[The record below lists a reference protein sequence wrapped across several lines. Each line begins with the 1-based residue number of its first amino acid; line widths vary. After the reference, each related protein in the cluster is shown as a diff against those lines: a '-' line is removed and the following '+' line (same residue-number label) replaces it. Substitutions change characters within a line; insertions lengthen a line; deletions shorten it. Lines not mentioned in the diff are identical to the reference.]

1 MNVKN
6 IVKKFTLVSLAT
18 LGIVASSNTVIAQ
31 QTEESNATIEFTNPE
46 VGNVDIQDPSTDGAE
61 GTLDTPSDKG
71 KVGTPNSLLSLDYVT
86 HLDFATHEVD
96 QAGGTYNTVTEKP
109 FVQVSDRRQT
119 GEGWNLTA
127 QLGNFSSGGN
137 PTLVGSTITFK
148 NANVQTPGPGTNAP
162 TANGVT
168 LTAGEKSAQKIA
180 SATAKT
186 GSLSTAQGLGTWLID
201 WIKQD
206 GGANDNV
213 TLTVPANE
221 ASEGQH
227 SATITWTLTSGPGQ

>member
-1 MNVKN
+1 MNMKN

-31 QTEESNATIEFTNPE
+31 NLTSEGKITFENPE
-46 VGNVDIQDPSTDGAE
+46 NDYVTPKDPENPENDLSGGDGK
-61 GTLDTPSDKG
+61 TND
-71 KVGTPNSLLSLDYVT
+71 GTPESLLTLDYVT
-86 HLDFATHEVD
+86 NLDFGTHKVNQSAT
-96 QAGGTYNTVTEKP
+96 TYNTVTQKP

-127 QLGNFSSGGN
+127 QLGNFSNGDN
-137 PTLVGSTITFK
+137 TTLAGSTITFK
-148 NANVQTPGPGTNAP
+148 NANVQTPGPGTNKP
-162 TANGVT
+162 TTGEVT
-168 LTAGEKSAQKIA
+168 LTAGKESGKIA
-180 SATAKT
+180 SAAAKT

-201 WIKQD
+201 WIKD
-206 GGANDNV
+206 GENDNV

-221 ASEGQH
+221 ASAGQH

>member
-31 QTEESNATIEFTNPE
+31 NLTSEGKITFENPDNE
-46 VGNVDIQDPSTDGAE
+46 YVPPKDPENPANDLTDGDGKTNE
-61 GTLDTPSDKG
+61 GTPE
-71 KVGTPNSLLSLDYVT
+71 SLLTLDYVT
-86 HLDFATHEVD
+86 NLDFATHKVN
-96 QAGGTYNTVTEKP
+96 QAGGTYNTVTQKP

-127 QLGNFSSGGN
+127 QLGNFSIKGN

-148 NANVQTPGPGTNAP
+148 NANVQTPGPGKNEP
-162 TANGVT
+162 
-168 LTAGEKSAQKIA
+168 TAGEVTLEANGASGRIA
-180 SATAKT
+180 SAAAKT

-201 WIKQD
+201 WIKD
-206 GGANDNV
+206 GENDNV

>member
-18 LGIVASSNTVIAQ
+18 LGIVASSHTVIA
-31 QTEESNATIEFTNPE
+31 EEKLDSAASIEFTNPE
-46 VGNVDIQDPSTDGAE
+46 VENVPPKDPENPANDLTDGD
-61 GTLDTPSDKG
+61 GSTNNKKPQ
-71 KVGTPNSLLSLDYVT
+71 SLLSLDYVT
-86 HLDFATHEVD
+86 NLDFDTHEVN
-96 QAGGTYNTVTEKP
+96 QAKGTYNTVTQKP

-119 GEGWNLTA
+119 GEGWDLRV
-127 QLGNFSSGGN
+127 QLGEFASGIG
-137 PTLVGSTITFK
+137 PATLVGSTINFK
-148 NANVQTPGPGTNAP
+148 NARTQTPGPGTNAP
-162 TANGVT
+162 TTSEVT
-168 LTAGEKSAQKIA
+168 LTAGGESAQIA
-180 SATAKT
+180 SAAAKT

-201 WIKQD
+201 WIKD
-206 GGANDNV
+206 GENDNV

>member
-31 QTEESNATIEFTNPE
+31 NLTSEGKITFENPDNE
-46 VGNVDIQDPSTDGAE
+46 YVPPKDPENPANDLTDG
-61 GTLDTPSDKG
+61 DG
-71 KVGTPNSLLSLDYVT
+71 KTNDGTPESLLTLDYVT
-86 HLDFATHEVD
+86 NLDFATHKVN
-96 QAGGTYNTVTEKP
+96 QAGGTYNTVTQKP

-119 GEGWNLTA
+119 GEGWHLTA

-137 PTLVGSTITFK
+137 TTLVGSTINFK
-148 NANVQTPGPGTNAP
+148 NARTQTSGPGEHAP
-162 TANGVT
+162 TTNGVT
-168 LTAGEKSAQKIA
+168 LTAGSGDSGQIA
-180 SATAKT
+180 SAAAKT

-221 ASEGQH
+221 ASAGEH
-227 SATITWTLTSGPGQ
+227 TATITWTLTSGPGQ

>member
-18 LGIVASSNTVIAQ
+18 LGIVASGNTVIAQ

-46 VGNVDIQDPSTDGAE
+46 VGNVDIQDPATDGAE
-61 GTLDTPSDKG
+61 GTLENPNDKG
-71 KVGTPNSLLSLDYVT
+71 TVGTPNSLLSLDYVT
-86 HLDFATHEVD
+86 NLDFATHEVN
-96 QAGGTYNTVTEKP
+96 QEGGTYNTVTEKP

-137 PTLVGSTITFK
+137 TTLAGSTIDFK
-148 NANVQTPGPGTNAP
+148 NARTQTPGPGTNAP
-162 TANGVT
+162 TTSAVT
-168 LTAGEKSAQKIA
+168 LTAGSGDSGRIA
-180 SATAKT
+180 SAAAKT

-221 ASEGQH
+221 ASAGQH

>member
-1 MNVKN
+1 MSVKN

-18 LGIVASSNTVIAQ
+18 LGIVASGNTVIAQ
-31 QTEESNATIEFTNPE
+31 NLTSEGKITFENPDNEYVPPKDPENPSNNL
-46 VGNVDIQDPSTDGAE
+46 TDG
-61 GTLDTPSDKG
+61 DG
-71 KVGTPNSLLSLDYVT
+71 KTNDGTPESLLTLDYVT
-86 HLDFATHEVD
+86 NLDFDKHKVN
-96 QAGGTYNTVTEKP
+96 QARETYNTVTEKP

-127 QLGNFSSGGN
+127 QLGNFSSGGDT
-137 PTLVGSTITFK
+137 TLVGSTINFK
-148 NANVQTPGPGTNAP
+148 NARTQTPGPGTNAP
-162 TANGVT
+162 TTSGVT
-168 LTAGEKSAQKIA
+168 LTAGGESSAKIA
-180 SATAKT
+180 SAAAKT

-201 WIKQD
+201 WIKQG

-221 ASEGQH
+221 ASAGQH

>member
-1 MNVKN
+1 MNMKN

-18 LGIVASSNTVIAQ
+18 LGIVASGNTVIAQ

-46 VGNVDIQDPSTDGAE
+46 VGNVDIQDPATDGAE
-61 GTLDTPSDKG
+61 GTLENPNDKG
-71 KVGTPNSLLSLDYVT
+71 TVGTPNSLLSLDYVT
-86 HLDFATHEVD
+86 NLDFATHEVN
-96 QAGGTYNTVTEKP
+96 QEGGTYNTVTEKP

-137 PTLVGSTITFK
+137 TTLAGSTIDFK
-148 NANVQTPGPGTNAP
+148 NARTQTPGPGTNAP
-162 TANGVT
+162 TTSQVT
-168 LTAGEKSAQKIA
+168 LTAGGESAQIA
-180 SATAKT
+180 SAAAKT

-201 WIKQD
+201 WIKD
-206 GGANDNV
+206 GENDNV

-221 ASEGQH
+221 ASAGQH

>member
-127 QLGNFSSGGN
+127 QLGNFSSGGDT
-137 PTLVGSTITFK
+137 TLVGSTISFK
-148 NANVQTPGPGTNAP
+148 NANVQTPGPGENEP
-162 TANGVT
+162 
-168 LTAGEKSAQKIA
+168 TAGEVTLEANGASGRIA
-180 SATAKT
+180 SAAAKT

-201 WIKQD
+201 WIKD
-206 GGANDNV
+206 GENDNV

>member
-1 MNVKN
+1 MNMKN

-31 QTEESNATIEFTNPE
+31 NLTSEGKITFENPE
-46 VGNVDIQDPSTDGAE
+46 NDYVTPKDPENPENDLSGGDGK
-61 GTLDTPSDKG
+61 TND
-71 KVGTPNSLLSLDYVT
+71 GTPESLLTLDYVT
-86 HLDFATHEVD
+86 NLDFATHEVD

-137 PTLVGSTITFK
+137 TTLAGSTINFK
-148 NANVQTPGPGTNAP
+148 NARTQTPGPGENNP
-162 TANGVT
+162 TTSEVT
-168 LTAGEKSAQKIA
+168 LTAGSGDSGRIA

-201 WIKQD
+201 WIKD
-206 GGANDNV
+206 GENDNV

-221 ASEGQH
+221 ATAGEH
-227 SATITWTLTSGPGQ
+227 TATITWTLTSGPGQ

>member
-1 MNVKN
+1 MKN

-18 LGIVASSNTVIAQ
+18 LGIVASSHTVIAQ
-31 QTEESNATIEFTNPE
+31 NLTSEGKITFENPDNEYVPPKDPENPANDLSGGDGKTN
-46 VGNVDIQDPSTDGAE
+46 E
-61 GTLDTPSDKG
+61 GTPK
-71 KVGTPNSLLSLDYVT
+71 SLLTLDYVT
-86 HLDFATHEVD
+86 NLDFGTHKVNQSAT
-96 QAGGTYNTVTEKP
+96 TYNTVTEKP

-127 QLGNFSSGGN
+127 QLGNFSIKDKDN

-148 NANVQTPGPGTNAP
+148 NANVQTPGPGKNEP
-162 TANGVT
+162 
-168 LTAGEKSAQKIA
+168 TAGEVTLEANGASGRIA
-180 SATAKT
+180 SAAAKT

-201 WIKQD
+201 WIKD
-206 GGANDNV
+206 GENDNV